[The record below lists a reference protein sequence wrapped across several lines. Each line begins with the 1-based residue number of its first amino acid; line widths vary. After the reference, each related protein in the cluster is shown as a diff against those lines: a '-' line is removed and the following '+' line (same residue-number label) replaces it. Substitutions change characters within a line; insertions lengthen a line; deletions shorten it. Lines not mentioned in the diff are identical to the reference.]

1 MPHCEK
7 NCFSLSKKVQ
17 HAGLSRRCVEAALDS
32 LTVDNVILML
42 ERSVAAAEA
51 RVEDACWRW
60 G

>member
-1 MPHCEK
+1 M
-7 NCFSLSKKVQ
+7 Q

-60 G
+60 GQCSI